1 MVSNERGKIM
11 AETFPGTCV
20 APSGEFIY
28 GIHKS
33 KFTAIN
39 LRESDY
45 IVTLGHGFDQGII
58 DNADNF
64 PANDV
69 FIDSS
74 NWVFEIPNAFP
85 FLGATYVIKSGADRT
100 AGGCNPFHT
109 LLKRQYEVGY
119 DQDLQAQP
127 RAVLL
132 ALASASADPD
142 LLVRLAE
149 RSGRFALDEKTGAPI
164 GLIYEKTENGEFRP
178 AVLDRDLFQIV
189 SNNPFLPNQ
198 YKRQMVLVPGA
209 QGKSPVVG
217 EHRDGDTH
225 IWEYLRENSYIPW
238 GHYAANMADDAV
250 RYTVQ
255 SLTAGDVIGLRH
267 LYYQRIY
274 VQLAV
279 ELGLAVPVK
288 RRSLAPGELE
298 ELRLTVLHEIDTRN
312 KADVVLP
319 FTGITWGQNFGFD
332 LSPSGYRLGGSHQQ
346 IHQQFGLV
354 PSQMDAFTEGKNET
368 SAYTINTYAQTD
380 MVGQFARDYR
390 ERTHQDFFE
399 AYLKAIRNNKRMDGR
414 ADKEKDLIFYQDEN
428 VVAFVP
434 KAQRSQGEV
443 QLMTKV
449 KCGNIVETDTETRN
463 SLDHAML
470 LTMKVLEKLGVEMFT
485 ALEISKRL
493 ENPDSDQRLLYCF
506 LPRHPRSPGGFSE
519 FQQRW
524 ISNHYPEDFAK
535 VCRDEVYKIMENDT

>member
-1 MVSNERGKIM
+1 MG
-11 AETFPGTCV
+11 ETCPGTCV
-20 APSGEFIY
+20 APSGEFLY

-45 IVTLGHGFDQGII
+45 IVSLGLGFDQEVI

-69 FIDSS
+69 AVDSS

-85 FLGATYVIKSGADRT
+85 FMGATYVIKAGADQT

-109 LLKRQYEVGY
+109 LLRRQYEDGY

-132 ALASASADPD
+132 TLASVSADPD
-142 LLVRLAE
+142 LLVKLAE
-149 RSGRFALDEKTGAPI
+149 RSGRFAIDEKTGEPI
-164 GLIYEKTENGEFRP
+164 GLIYEKRENGKIRP
-178 AVLDRDLFQIV
+178 VILDRELFQVV
-189 SNNPFLPNQ
+189 SNNPFLPNP
-198 YKRQMVLVPGA
+198 YKCHMVLIPGA
-209 QGKSPVVG
+209 QGKSPIVG
-217 EHRDGDTH
+217 EHTESDTH

-255 SLTAGDVIGLRH
+255 SLTEGDIIGLRH
-267 LYYQRIY
+267 LYYQRTY

-279 ELGLAVPVK
+279 ELGLNVPAK
-288 RRSLAPGELE
+288 KRSLAPGELE
-298 ELRLTVLHEIDTRN
+298 ELRLTVLHEIETRN
-312 KADVVLP
+312 ESGMLLP
-319 FTGITWGQNFGFD
+319 FTSTIWGQNFGFD

-346 IHQQFGLV
+346 VHQQFGLV
-354 PSQMDAFTEGKNET
+354 PSRMDVFTAGNNET
-368 SAYTINTYAQTD
+368 SAFTINTYAQTD
-380 MVGQFARDYR
+380 LVAQFARDYR

-399 AYLKAIRNNKRMDGR
+399 TYLKAIRNNRRMDGR
-414 ADKEKDLIFYQDEN
+414 EDKEKDLVFYEDEN
-428 VVAFVP
+428 VIAFVP

-449 KCGNIVETDTETRN
+449 KCGNILETETETRN
-463 SLDHAML
+463 SLDRAML
-470 LTMKVLEKLGVEMFT
+470 LTMKVLENLGVEMFT
-485 ALEISKRL
+485 ALEIAKRL

-535 VCRDEVYKIMENDT
+535 VCRDEVYQITPNDT